1 MFKLLRAYINKNL
14 RFKILITLILTS
26 ALFTGVLIYVGVNSH
41 REDVLNKV
49 TRFELELADMT
60 HAGIKHPMAVGNMDA
75 VREQLRDIKTAM
87 KGVEVYITDADQTVV
102 YASHEETVG
111 TKLGN
116 LLADTE
122 LTKNLSNILSTG
134 VDPRRPFL
142 QTINGE
148 PYNLIFHPILNEP
161 ACYNCH
167 APAKRVLGS
176 LVARQSVAADYASI
190 ASLRN
195 RYIMA
200 GALGVISLVVILNYL
215 LTRLI
220 TRRIHYLAD
229 KAKQVAEGDVDVN
242 IEVRGEDSIETLNKN
257 FNIMLRHLRDRI
269 EYANSLK
276 LGISDPFFVV
286 DPDFTVT
293 YINDAAADITGYQKE
308 EILGKMK
315 CWNVFNSDLCKT
327 DCRLKNCMAT
337 SQAAETERVRC
348 EITSRHGKIIP
359 IEASVAALKD
369 SSGKVLGG
377 FKIFHDITARVEA
390 EKILKE
396 TAAKEEEQRRYL
408 EGRVDNLLNVLDK
421 AAGGDLTARVE
432 SIGKKDLMD
441 RLADKVNEMFEKIGL
456 LIKQTK
462 RTAEI
467 VARGTNQISAGNQDL
482 SQRTQEQAATIEEAG
497 ATLEQMTANVSQNAA
512 NTMKVNQLAQE
523 AVTLAQEGTTV
534 VKETVHAMS
543 EVWTASKKIVE
554 IMDLV
559 NEITFQTNLLALN
572 AAVEAAR
579 AGEHGRGFAVVATE
593 IRNLSK
599 RSGEAAKDTQN
610 LIHDSLTKI
619 EESHKLVGQTGSS
632 LEKITGRITAVSE
645 AVSEVSVATQEQSRS
660 IEQVNQAVTDM
671 GDVVQQ
677 NAALVEQLAGASQT
691 LAAKAALLKKLTSE
705 FAVAGADED
714 SIEEE
719 PLTPPTLTGREKRG
733 TMPPVKRPLRQDML
747 QKAALKE
754 ISPEEAD
761 LNMEEG
767 FEEF

>member
-1 MFKLLRAYINKNL
+1 MLKLIKSYINKRL
-14 RFKILITLILTS
+14 RFKILIALILTS
-26 ALFTGVLIYVGVNSH
+26 ALFMGVLIYLGVNGY

-49 TRFELELADMT
+49 TRFELELANMT
-60 HAGIKHPMAVGNMDA
+60 HAGIKHPMAIGNMDA
-75 VREQLRDIKTAM
+75 VKEQLRDIKTAM
-87 KGVEVYITDADQTVV
+87 KGIEVYITDADQTVF

-111 TKLGN
+111 TNLGN
-116 LLADTE
+116 LLADPE
-122 LTKNLSNILSTG
+122 LTKTLSNILSTG
-134 VDPRRPFL
+134 ADPRRPFL
-142 QTINGE
+142 QTINSE

-176 LVARQSVAADYASI
+176 LVVRQSVAADYASI

-215 LTRLI
+215 ITRLI
-220 TRRIHYLAD
+220 TRRIRYLSD
-229 KAKQVAEGDVDVN
+229 KVTQVAEGDVNVN
-242 IEVRGEDSIETLNKN
+242 IEVRGEDSIERLNKN

-276 LGISDPFFVV
+276 RGISDPFFVV
-286 DPDFTVT
+286 DPDLTIT
-293 YINDAAADITGYQKE
+293 YMNDAAAAITGYQKE
-308 EILGKMK
+308 EVVGKMK
-315 CWNVFNSDLCKT
+315 CWDVFKSNLCT
-327 DCRLKNCMAT
+327 DCSLKKCMAT
-337 SQAAETERVRC
+337 GQAAEAERVRC
-348 EITSRHGKIIP
+348 EITNRHGKIVP

-369 SSGKVLGG
+369 AGGKILGG

-432 SIGKKDLMD
+432 SMGKKDLMD
-441 RLADKVNEMFEKIGL
+441 KLADKVSEMFERIGS

-462 RTAEI
+462 RTANI
-467 VARGTNQISAGNQDL
+467 VAQGTNQISAGNQDL

-523 AVTLAQEGTTV
+523 SVTLAQEGTSV
-534 VKETVHAMS
+534 VKETVYAMT

-599 RSGEAAKDTQN
+599 RSGEAAKDIQN
-610 LIHDSLTKI
+610 LIHDSMAKI

-632 LEKITGRITAVSE
+632 LEKITGCITAVSE
-645 AVSEVSVATQEQSRS
+645 AVSEVSAATQEQSRS

-691 LAAKAALLKKLTSE
+691 LAAKAALLKKLTRE

-719 PLTPPTLTGREKRG
+719 PLTPATLTGREKRG
-733 TMPPVKRPLRQDML
+733 TMPPVKKPLRQDML
-747 QKAALKE
+747 QKAVLKE

-761 LNMEEG
+761 INMEEG

>member
-1 MFKLLRAYINKNL
+1 MLKLLKSYINKRL
-14 RFKILITLILTS
+14 RFKILIALILTS
-26 ALFTGVLIYVGVNSH
+26 ALFMGVLIYLGVNSH

-49 TRFELELADMT
+49 TRFELELANMT
-60 HAGIKHPMAVGNMDA
+60 HAGIKHPMAIGNMDA
-75 VREQLRDIKTAM
+75 VKEQLRDIKTAM
-87 KGVEVYITDADQTVV
+87 KGIEVYITDADQTVF

-111 TKLGN
+111 TNLGN
-116 LLADTE
+116 LLADPE
-122 LTKNLSNILSTG
+122 LTKTLSNILSTG
-134 VDPRRPFL
+134 TDPRRPFL

-176 LVARQSVAADYASI
+176 LVVRQSVAADYASI

-215 LTRLI
+215 ITRLI

-229 KAKQVAEGDVDVN
+229 KAKQVAEGDVNVT
-242 IEVRGEDSIETLNKN
+242 IEVKGEDSIEELNHN
-257 FNIMLRHLRDRI
+257 VNTMLRHLRDRI

-286 DPDFTVT
+286 DPDLTIT
-293 YINDAAADITGYQKE
+293 YMNDAAAATTGYQRE
-308 EILGKMK
+308 EVEGKVK
-315 CWNVFNSDLCKT
+315 CWNVFNSNICKT
-327 DCRLKNCMAT
+327 DCGLKRSMET
-337 SQAAETERVRC
+337 GQAGGRVYC
-348 EITSRHGKIIP
+348 EITNRHGKTIP
-359 IEASVAALKD
+359 IEASAAVLKD

-408 EGRVDNLLNVLDK
+408 EGRGDNLLNVLDK

-441 RLADKVNEMFEKIGL
+441 RLADKVNEMFEKIGS

-462 RTAEI
+462 RTANI
-467 VARGTNQISAGNQDL
+467 VAQGTNQISAGNQDL

-523 AVTLAQEGTTV
+523 SVTLAQEGTSV
-534 VKETVHAMS
+534 VKETIYAMT

-599 RSGEAAKDTQN
+599 RSGEAAKDIQN
-610 LIHDSLTKI
+610 LIHDSMAKI
-619 EESHKLVGQTGSS
+619 EESHKLVGQTGAS
-632 LEKITGRITAVSE
+632 LEKITGCITAVSE
-645 AVSEVSVATQEQSRS
+645 AVSEVSAATQEQSRS

-691 LAAKAALLKKLTSE
+691 LATKAAFLKKLTRE
-705 FAVAGADED
+705 FVVAGADED

-719 PLTPPTLTGREKRG
+719 PLTPTTLTGREKRG
-733 TMPPVKRPLRQDML
+733 TTPPVKRPLRQDML

-761 LNMEEG
+761 INMEEG

>member
-1 MFKLLRAYINKNL
+1 MLKLLKSYINKRL
-14 RFKILITLILTS
+14 RFKILIALILTS
-26 ALFTGVLIYVGVNSH
+26 ALFMGVLIYLGVNSH
-41 REDVLNKV
+41 REDVLDKV
-49 TRFELELADMT
+49 TRFEMELADMT
-60 HAGIKHPMAVGNMDA
+60 HAGIKHPMAIGDMAA
-75 VREQLRDIKTAM
+75 VKQQLRDIKTAM
-87 KGVEVYITDADQTVV
+87 KGIEVYITDADQTVF

-116 LLADTE
+116 LLADPE
-122 LTKNLSNILSTG
+122 LTKTLSDILSTG
-134 VDPRRPFL
+134 TDPRRPFL

-176 LVARQSVAADYASI
+176 LVVRQSVAADYASI

-215 LTRLI
+215 ITRLI

-229 KAKQVAEGDVDVN
+229 KAKQVAGGDVNVT
-242 IEVRGEDSIETLNKN
+242 IEVKGEDSIEELNHN
-257 FNIMLRHLRDRI
+257 VNTMLRHLRDRI

-286 DPDFTVT
+286 DPDLTIT
-293 YINDAAADITGYQKE
+293 YMNDAAAAVTGYQKE
-308 EILGKMK
+308 EVEGKVK
-315 CWNVFNSDLCKT
+315 CWNVFNSNICKT
-327 DCRLKNCMAT
+327 DCGLKRSMET
-337 SQAAETERVRC
+337 GQAGGRVYC
-348 EITSRHGKIIP
+348 EIVNRHGKTIP
-359 IEASVAALKD
+359 IEASAAVLKD

-408 EGRVDNLLNVLDK
+408 EGRGDNLLNVLDK

-441 RLADKVNEMFEKIGL
+441 RLADKVNEMFEKIGS

-462 RTAEI
+462 RTANI
-467 VARGTNQISAGNQDL
+467 VAQGTNQISAGNQDL

-523 AVTLAQEGTTV
+523 SVTLAQEGTSV
-534 VKETVHAMS
+534 VKETVYAMT

-599 RSGEAAKDTQN
+599 RSGEAAKDIQN
-610 LIHDSLTKI
+610 LIHDSMAKI
-619 EESHKLVGQTGSS
+619 EESHKLVGQTGGS
-632 LEKITGRITAVSE
+632 LEKITGCITAVSE
-645 AVSEVSVATQEQSRS
+645 AVSEVSAATQEQSRS

-691 LAAKAALLKKLTSE
+691 LATKAALLKKLTRE

-719 PLTPPTLTGREKRG
+719 PLTPTTLTGREKRG
-733 TMPPVKRPLRQDML
+733 TAPPVKRPLRQDML
-747 QKAALKE
+747 QKAVLKE

-761 LNMEEG
+761 INMEEG